1 MGVQGLT
8 TLLEKHRRIYRDR
21 RLSHSW
27 LLIDGSNL
35 YHWLYVN
42 SGLDQNHGGEY
53 TAFAA
58 LIERFVK
65 ALRDC
70 QITPYIVLDGG
81 SDILEKKNET
91 VMQRAVDRIKRAHR
105 AAQGGQRGQS
115 EYIMPTLVKLV
126 FRQTLRRLDV
136 QVAQCYG
143 EADPEIAALAREWQ
157 SPVLSGDSDFY
168 IYDLP
173 VGLLPLSHFQ
183 WEMVVRTGSNSYIPC
198 KSYNT
203 SSFCIFFKIQR
214 QLLPAFAAL
223 AGNDYVNLHR
233 LQAHVS
239 WNQFAPAGG
248 GNMGHLEGLL
258 CWLQNFQ
265 KPQEAFEAALGLM
278 GELSG
283 NKKAEVMKGL
293 NLGMEEY
300 QLPPS
305 ALKKFFI
312 HGIAPP
318 FSTEVAG
325 VPDWSRLPLIQA
337 WLPAEFLDVLLLQK
351 MKFSVFVELAAAPS
365 AHLTARPL
373 RQVMYGL
380 LLGEGREVIERVREG
395 LQLRFIP
402 VKTAST
408 ASSLQLSLQTLDKA
422 EASLRLQVLLEAL
435 GVPEASLAPVP
446 PALRLPVC
454 VTCFWLQRA
463 QPPADEEVLKALLL
477 GLSSGDAFR
486 AALPPPRQKLDVQVS
501 HSLNQWQ
508 SCLKSS
514 LHLNQL
520 LGRPLPEPP
529 LSRLFEGTLVHQL
542 VHRMR
547 YGGKK
552 RPFLKEDPCSVMLFE
567 AIQAVVHQIPPQ
579 ESHRTGEDRQRQP
592 LDDLTSTLQQLFP
605 LEEEEEEAS
614 SSGWVQENLRL
625 NELPS
630 VKTRFRVKHRKN
642 RSKNPELARK
652 EERRGRDLL

>member
-8 TLLEKHRRIYRDR
+8 TLLEKHWRIYRDR
-21 RLSHSW
+21 RLSHCR

-35 YHWLYVN
+35 YHWLYFN

-53 TAFAA
+53 AAFAA

-65 ALRDC
+65 VLRDC

-81 SDILEKKNET
+81 LDISEKKNET
-91 VMQRAVDRIKRAHR
+91 VKKRAVDRLKRAHR
-105 AAQGGQRGQS
+105 AAKDGQS
-115 EYIMPTLVKLV
+115 EDILPTLVKLV

-143 EADPEIAALAREWQ
+143 ETDPEIAALAREWQ
-157 SPVLSGDSDFY
+157 CPVLSRDSDFY

-173 VGLLPLSHFQ
+173 VGLLPLSDFQ
-183 WEMVVRTGSNSYIPC
+183 WEMVERRGSNSYIPC
-198 KSYNT
+198 KSYYT
-203 SSFCIFFKIQR
+203 SSFCIYFKIQR
-214 QLLPAFAAL
+214 LLLPAFAAL
-223 AGNDYVNLHR
+223 AGNDYVKPHR
-233 LQAHVS
+233 LQAGVS

-248 GNMGHLEGLL
+248 GNTGHMEGLL

-278 GELSG
+278 GELSA

-305 ALKKFFI
+305 ALKKFFT

-337 WLPAEFLDVLLLQK
+337 WLSPVILDVLLLQR
-351 MKFSVFVELAAAPS
+351 MSFSVFVDLAAAPS

-380 LLGEGREVIERVREG
+380 LLGEGREVIERDREG
-395 LQLRFIP
+395 LQLRLIS

-422 EASLRLQVLLEAL
+422 EASLCLQVLLEAL

-486 AALPPPRQKLDVQVS
+486 GALPPPRQKLDMQVS

-514 LHLNQL
+514 LQLNQL

-567 AIQAVVHQIPPQ
+567 AIQAVLHQIPPQ

-592 LDDLTSTLQQLFP
+592 LDDVTSTLQQLFP
-605 LEEEEEEAS
+605 LEEEEEEEEEAS
-614 SSGWVQENLRL
+614 SLGWVQEDLRL
-625 NELPS
+625 SELLS

-652 EERRGRDLL
+652 EERRDRDLL

>member
-8 TLLEKHRRIYRDR
+8 TLLKNNRNIYLDLC
-21 RLSHSW
+21 LSHCR
-27 LLIDGSNL
+27 LVIDGSIL
-35 YHWLYVN
+35 YHRLYFN

-53 TAFAA
+53 AAFAA
-58 LIERFVK
+58 IIERFVK

-81 SDILEKKNET
+81 SDISEKKNET
-91 VMQRAVDRIKRAHR
+91 VKKRAVDLNKQAHR
-105 AAQGGQRGQS
+105 AAQGGQS
-115 EYIMPTLVKLV
+115 KNILPTLVKLV
-126 FRQTLRRLDV
+126 FRQTLKRLDV

-157 SPVLSGDSDFY
+157 CPVLSGDSDFY

-173 VGLLPLSHFQ
+173 GGVLPLSDFQ
-183 WEMVVRTGSNSYIPC
+183 WEAVERRGSNSYIPC

-203 SSFCIFFKIQR
+203 SRFCIFFKIQC
-214 QLLPAFAAL
+214 QLLPAFATL
-223 AGNDYVNLHR
+223 AGNDYVNLHQ
-233 LQAHVS
+233 LQVCVS

-248 GNMGHLEGLL
+248 GNTGHLEGLL

-265 KPQEAFEAALGLM
+265 KPQEAFEAALELM
-278 GELSG
+278 GELSA

-293 NLGMEEY
+293 NLGMEKY

-305 ALKKFFI
+305 ALEKFFI

-325 VPDWSRLPLIQA
+325 VPDWSRLPLTQA
-337 WLPAEFLDVLLLQK
+337 WLSPVILDVLLLQR
-351 MKFSVFVELAAAPS
+351 MSFSVFVELAAAPS

-380 LLGEGREVIERVREG
+380 LLGEGREVMERDREG
-395 LQLRFIP
+395 LQLRLIP
-402 VKTAST
+402 VKST
-408 ASSLQLSLQTLDKA
+408 STRSSPQLSLQTLDKA

-435 GVPEASLAPVP
+435 GVPEASLASVP
-446 PALRLPVC
+446 PPLRLPVC

-463 QPPADEEVLKALLL
+463 QPPAEEEVLKALLL
-477 GLSSGDAFR
+477 GLSSGDVFKG
-486 AALPPPRQKLDVQVS
+486 ALPPPRQKLDMQVS

-514 LHLNQL
+514 LQLNQL

-542 VHRMR
+542 VHQLMHRMR
-547 YGGKK
+547 YWG
-552 RPFLKEDPCSVMLFE
+552 EDPCSVRLFHT
-567 AIQAVVHQIPPQ
+567 IQTVVHQIPPQ
-579 ESHRTGEDRQRQP
+579 ESHRTGEDLQRQP
-592 LDDLTSTLQQLFP
+592 LDDLTPTLQQLFS
-605 LEEEEEEAS
+605 LEEEEEEEAS
-614 SSGWVQENLRL
+614 SSGCVQEYLHL
-625 NELPS
+625 SELLS
-630 VKTRFRVKHRKN
+630 VKTRFRAKHRKN

-652 EERRGRDLL
+652 EERRSRDLL

>member
-8 TLLEKHRRIYRDR
+8 TLLEKHRSIYQDLC
-21 RLSHSW
+21 LSHCR
-27 LLIDGSNL
+27 LLIDGSIL
-35 YHWLYVN
+35 YHKLYFN

-53 TAFAA
+53 AAFAA

-65 ALRDC
+65 VLRDC

-81 SDILEKKNET
+81 LDISEKKNET
-91 VMQRAVDRIKRAHR
+91 VKKRAVDLNKQAHQ
-105 AAQGGQRGQS
+105 AAQSGQS
-115 EYIMPTLVKLV
+115 KNILPTLVKLV

-157 SPVLSGDSDFY
+157 CPVLSEDSDFY

-173 VGLLPLSHFQ
+173 EGVLPLSDFQ
-183 WEMVVRTGSNSYIPC
+183 WKAVERRGSNSYIPC

-203 SSFCIFFKIQR
+203 SSFCNFFQIQR

-223 AGNDYVNLHR
+223 AGNDYVNPHW
-233 LQAHVS
+233 LQARVS
-239 WNQFAPAGG
+239 WKQFAPAGS
-248 GNMGHLEGLL
+248 GNTGHLEGLL

-265 KPQEAFEAALGLM
+265 IPQEAFEAALKLM
-278 GELSG
+278 GELRG
-283 NKKAEVMKGL
+283 IKKAEVMKGL
-293 NLGMEEY
+293 NLRMEEY

-318 FSTEVAG
+318 FSTEYPHFVLLEVAG

-337 WLPAEFLDVLLLQK
+337 WLSPVILDVLLLQR
-351 MKFSVFVELAAAPS
+351 MTFSVLVELAAAPS

-373 RQVMYGL
+373 RQ
-380 LLGEGREVIERVREG
+380 
-395 LQLRFIP
+395 
-402 VKTAST
+402 TTST
-408 ASSLQLSLQTLDKA
+408 GSSLQLSLQTLDKA

-435 GVPEASLAPVP
+435 GVPEASLASVP
-446 PALRLPVC
+446 PHLRLPVC

-463 QPPADEEVLKALLL
+463 QPLADEEVLKALLL
-477 GLSSGDAFR
+477 VLSSGDAFR
-486 AALPPPRQKLDVQVS
+486 GALPPPRQKLDMQVS

-514 LHLNQL
+514 LQLNQL
-520 LGRPLPEPP
+520 LGRPLPEP
-529 LSRLFEGTLVHQL
+529 LVSRLFEGTLVHQL

-547 YGGKK
+547 YWG
-552 RPFLKEDPCSVMLFE
+552 EDPCSVRLFHT
-567 AIQAVVHQIPPQ
+567 IQTVVHQIPPQ
-579 ESHRTGEDRQRQP
+579 ESHRTGEDLQRQP

-614 SSGWVQENLRL
+614 SSGWVQEHLRL
-625 NELPS
+625 SELLS
-630 VKTRFRVKHRKN
+630 VKTRFRAKHRKN

-652 EERRGRDLL
+652 EERRSRDLL

>member
-1 MGVQGLT
+1 MC
-8 TLLEKHRRIYRDR
+8 EKSFRIAVFKVF
-21 RLSHSW
+21 LVFPV
-27 LLIDGSNL
+27 IDC
-35 YHWLYVN
+35 

-53 TAFAA
+53 AAFAA
-58 LIERFVK
+58 IIERFVK

-81 SDILEKKNET
+81 SDISEKKNET
-91 VMQRAVDRIKRAHR
+91 VKKRAVNLNKRAHR
-105 AAQGGQRGQS
+105 AAQGGQSQN
-115 EYIMPTLVKLV
+115 ILPTLVKLV

-157 SPVLSGDSDFY
+157 CPVLSGDSDFY

-173 VGLLPLSHFQ
+173 GGVLPLSDFQ
-183 WEMVVRTGSNSYIPC
+183 WEAVERRGSNSYIPC

-203 SSFCIFFKIQR
+203 SRFCIFFKIQC

-223 AGNDYVNLHR
+223 AGNNYVNPLR
-233 LQAHVS
+233 LQACVS

-265 KPQEAFEAALGLM
+265 KPQEAFEAALELM
-278 GELSG
+278 GELSA

-325 VPDWSRLPLIQA
+325 VPDWSRLPLTQA
-337 WLPAEFLDVLLLQK
+337 WLSPVILDVLLLQR
-351 MKFSVFVELAAAPS
+351 MSFSIFVELAAAPS

-373 RQVMYGL
+373 RQ
-380 LLGEGREVIERVREG
+380 
-395 LQLRFIP
+395 
-402 VKTAST
+402 ST
-408 ASSLQLSLQTLDKA
+408 STGSSLQLSLQTMDKA

-435 GVPEASLAPVP
+435 GVPEASLASVP
-446 PALRLPVC
+446 PPLRLPVC

-463 QPPADEEVLKALLL
+463 QPPVDEEVLKALLL
-477 GLSSGDAFR
+477 GLSSGDVFR
-486 AALPPPRQKLDVQVS
+486 GVNENKYSLQKLDMQVS

-514 LHLNQL
+514 LQLNQL

-542 VHRMR
+542 VHQLVHRMR
-547 YGGKK
+547 YWG
-552 RPFLKEDPCSVMLFE
+552 EDPCSVRLFHT
-567 AIQAVVHQIPPQ
+567 IQTVVHQIPPQ
-579 ESHRTGEDRQRQP
+579 ESHRTGEDLQRQP
-592 LDDLTSTLQQLFP
+592 LDDLTSTLQQLFS
-605 LEEEEEEAS
+605 LEEEEEESS
-614 SSGWVQENLRL
+614 SSGWVQEYLRL
-625 NELPS
+625 SELLS
-630 VKTRFRVKHRKN
+630 VKTRFRAKHRKN

-652 EERRGRDLL
+652 KERRGRDLL

>member
-8 TLLEKHRRIYRDR
+8 TLLKKHQRIYRDR

-35 YHWLYVN
+35 YHWLYFN

-53 TAFAA
+53 AAFAA

-65 ALRDC
+65 VLRDC

-81 SDILEKKNET
+81 LDISEKKNET
-91 VMQRAVDRIKRAHR
+91 VKKRAMGHIKRANQ
-105 AAQGGQRGQS
+105 AAQGGQRKD
-115 EYIMPTLVKLV
+115 ILPMLVKLV
-126 FRQTLRRLDV
+126 LRQTLRRLDV

-143 EADPEIAALAREWQ
+143 ETDLEIAALAREWQ
-157 SPVLSGDSDFY
+157 CPVLSGDSDFY

-173 VGLLPLSHFQ
+173 VGLLPLSDFQ
-183 WEMVVRTGSNSYIPC
+183 WEAVERRGSNSYIPC
-198 KSYNT
+198 KSYYT
-203 SSFCIFFKIQR
+203 SSFCIYFKIQR
-214 QLLPAFAAL
+214 LLLPAFAAL
-223 AGNDYVNLHR
+223 AGNDCVKPHR
-233 LQAHVS
+233 LQAGVS

-248 GNMGHLEGLL
+248 RNTGHMEGLL
-258 CWLQNFQ
+258 RWLKNFQ

-278 GELSG
+278 GELSAD
-283 NKKAEVMKGL
+283 KKAEVMKGL

-305 ALKKFFI
+305 ALKKFFT

-325 VPDWSRLPLIQA
+325 VPDWFRLPLIQA
-337 WLPAEFLDVLLLQK
+337 RLPPVILDVLLLQR
-351 MKFSVFVELAAAPS
+351 MRFTVFVDLDAAPS

-380 LLGEGREVIERVREG
+380 LLGEGREVMERDREG
-395 LQLRFIP
+395 LQLRLIP

-422 EASLRLQVLLEAL
+422 DASLRLKVLLEAL
-435 GVPEASLAPVP
+435 GVPEAYLAPVP
-446 PALRLPVC
+446 PPLRLPVC

-486 AALPPPRQKLDVQVS
+486 GALPPPRQKLDMQVS

-514 LHLNQL
+514 LQLNQL
-520 LGRPLPEPP
+520 LGLPLPEPP

-547 YGGKK
+547 YGGEK
-552 RPFLKEDPCSVMLFE
+552 RPFLKENPCSVMLFE
-567 AIQAVVHQIPPQ
+567 AIQAMVHQIPPQ

-592 LDDLTSTLQQLFP
+592 LDDLTSTRQQLFP
-605 LEEEEEEAS
+605 LEEEEEEEKAS
-614 SSGWVQENLRL
+614 SSRWVQENLRL
-625 NELPS
+625 SELPS
-630 VKTRFRVKHRKN
+630 VKTRFTVKHRKN

-652 EERRGRDLL
+652 VERRGRDLL

>member
-8 TLLEKHRRIYRDR
+8 TLLEKHRRIYRDL
-21 RLSHSW
+21 RLSHRR
-27 LLIDGSNL
+27 LLIDGTNL
-35 YHWLYVN
+35 YHQLYYN

-53 TAFAA
+53 AAFAA

-81 SDILEKKNET
+81 SDISEMKNET

-105 AAQGGQRGQS
+105 AAQGGRR
-115 EYIMPTLVKLV
+115 ENILPTLVKLV
-126 FRQTLRRLDV
+126 LLQTLRRLDV

-157 SPVLSGDSDFY
+157 CPVLSGDSDFY

-173 VGLLPLSHFQ
+173 EGLLPLSHFQ
-183 WEMVVRTGSNSYIPC
+183 WEAVERRGSNSYIPC

-223 AGNDYVNLHR
+223 AGNDFVKLHR
-233 LQAHVS
+233 
-239 WNQFAPAGG
+239 
-248 GNMGHLEGLL
+248 
-258 CWLQNFQ
+258 LQNFQ

-278 GELSG
+278 GELSS

-305 ALKKFFI
+305 ALKRFFI

-337 WLPAEFLDVLLLQK
+337 WLPAEFLDVLLLQR
-351 MKFSVFVELAAAPS
+351 MSFRVFVELAAAPS

-373 RQVMYGL
+373 RQ
-380 LLGEGREVIERVREG
+380 
-395 LQLRFIP
+395 
-402 VKTAST
+402 TAST
-408 ASSLQLSLQTLDKA
+408 ASSLQLSLKTLDK
-422 EASLRLQVLLEAL
+422 VLLEAL

-463 QPPADEEVLKALLL
+463 QPPPDEKVLKALLL
-477 GLSSGDAFR
+477 GLNSGDASR
-486 AALPPPRQKLDVQVS
+486 GVKPKKLDMKVS

-514 LHLNQL
+514 MQLNQL

-529 LSRLFEGTLVHQL
+529 LSRLFEGTLVYQL

-547 YGGKK
+547 YGRKK
-552 RPFLKEDPCSVMLFE
+552 RPFLKEDPCSVMLFDT
-567 AIQAVVHQIPPQ
+567 IQAV
-579 ESHRTGEDRQRQP
+579 RGED
-592 LDDLTSTLQQLFP
+592 LQQLFP

-625 NELPS
+625 SELLS
-630 VKTRFRVKHRKN
+630 VKTRFRAKHRKN

-652 EERRGRDLL
+652 EECRGMDLL

>member
-35 YHWLYVN
+35 CHWLYVK

-58 LIERFVK
+58 LIERFWNCGIK

-91 VMQRAVDRIKRAHR
+91 VMQRTVDRIKQVHR
-105 AAQGGQRGQS
+105 AAQGGQRGQR
-115 EYIMPTLVKLV
+115 ENIMPTLVKLV

-143 EADPEIAALAREWQ
+143 EADPEIATLAREWQ
-157 SPVLSGDSDFY
+157 CPVLSGDSDFY
-168 IYDLP
+168 ICDLP
-173 VGLLPLSHFQ
+173 EGLLPLSHFQ
-183 WEMVVRTGSNSYIPC
+183 WEMVERRGSNSYIPC

-203 SSFCIFFKIQR
+203 SSFCIFYQIQR

-223 AGNDYVNLHR
+223 AGNDYVKLHR
-233 LQAHVS
+233 LQAGVS

-248 GNMGHLEGLL
+248 GNTGHLDGLL

-337 WLPAEFLDVLLLQK
+337 WLPAEFLDVLLLQR
-351 MKFSVFVELAAAPS
+351 MRFSVFVDLAAAPS

-373 RQVMYGL
+373 RQ
-380 LLGEGREVIERVREG
+380 
-395 LQLRFIP
+395 
-402 VKTAST
+402 
-408 ASSLQLSLQTLDKA
+408 A
-422 EASLRLQVLLEAL
+422 EASLCLQVLLEAL

-486 AALPPPRQKLDVQVS
+486 GALPPPRQKLDMQVS

-514 LHLNQL
+514 LQLNQL
-520 LGRPLPEPP
+520 LGRPLLLPEPP

-592 LDDLTSTLQQLFP
+592 LDDLTSTNED
-605 LEEEEEEAS
+605 EEEDDDDEDDDEDEEDDDDDDDDDDD
-614 SSGWVQENLRL
+614 SSGWVQEDLRL
-625 NELPS
+625 SELLS
-630 VKTRFRVKHRKN
+630 VKTRFRAKHRKN